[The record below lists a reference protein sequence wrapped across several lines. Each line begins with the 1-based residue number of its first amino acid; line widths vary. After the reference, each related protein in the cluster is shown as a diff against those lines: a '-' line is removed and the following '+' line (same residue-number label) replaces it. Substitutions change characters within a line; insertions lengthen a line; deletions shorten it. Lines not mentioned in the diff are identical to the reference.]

1 MAETGKDNQ
10 NCPSEASSIS
20 ATSDSGSGRLVTMKM
35 EMVAADEIDSGDQQ
49 SQESNSRLLLDL
61 KLSNGET
68 SGDGTPEILNS
79 KRIVPAAAVAVAVT
93 VDSSSSQGHTNN
105 DLCSNSKSRV
115 FSCNFCKREFSTSQA
130 LGGHQNAHKQE
141 RAMAKRRQGMELGTG
156 ASVSGPPYLASYYSP
171 YSALSP
177 HSLYGSSLGKSL
189 GIRMD
194 SMIHKP
200 SYRWL
205 GSPALQFH
213 GGVDGGWASR
223 AVVVNSHNNNNN
235 NSKLLAFE
243 RLKMEG
249 IQAHNG
255 GFRLSTEINAAESMR
270 RFEEDGT
277 ISIRSLNRSDPPV
290 LKMDHHVEES
300 HELDLSLKL

>member
-1 MAETGKDNQ
+1 MAGTGKDNQ
-10 NCPSEASSIS
+10 KCTSEASSIS
-20 ATSDSGSGRLVTMKM
+20 ATSDSGPVMMEM
-35 EMVAADEIDSGDQQ
+35 EMVVADEIDGGDWQ

-61 KLSNGET
+61 KLSNNIEN
-68 SGDGTPEILNS
+68 SGNAMPEILNS
-79 KRIVPAAAVAVAVT
+79 KRIEPAAAVAVT
-93 VDSSSSQGHTNN
+93 VDSSSSPGHTNN
-105 DLCSNSKSRV
+105 DLSSNSKSRV
-115 FSCNFCKREFSTSQA
+115 FSCNFCKRKFSTSQA
-130 LGGHQNAHKQE
+130 LGGHQNAHRQE
-141 RAMAKRRQGMELGTG
+141 RAMAKRRQGMELGNG
-156 ASVSGPPYLASYYSP
+156 ANVVGPPYLSSYCSP

-177 HSLYGSSLGKSL
+177 HPIYGSSL

-213 GGVDGGWASR
+213 SGVDGAWTSR
-223 AVVVNSHNNNNN
+223 PVVVNSNNNN

-255 GFRLSTEINAAESMR
+255 GFRLSSAININESMR

-277 ISIRSLNRSDPPV
+277 TSIPSLNCSEPPV